1 MHAQFV
7 IFELEHLNY
16 AVPIERV
23 NEVTESKDIT
33 PLPSALSSIEGVVNL
48 RGEIIPIISLRNVLG
63 FPKHDTTHDTKPFQ
77 IMVINAN
84 HHSYGVIIDQAK
96 DVKSIAESDITP
108 LNALIANA
116 SHLITSTINLNDEII
131 QVISIDDILNA
142 SCFDLPSDTLLL
154 QNSIPAHALEGTSSV
169 QSL

>member
-1 MHAQFV
+1 MHSQFV
-7 IFELEHLNY
+7 IFELENLKY

-23 NEVTESKDIT
+23 NEVTESKEIT

-48 RGEIIPIISLRNVLG
+48 RGEIIPIISLRTVLG
-63 FPKHDTTHDTKPFQ
+63 FPKRDVIHDTKPFQ

-108 LNALIANA
+108 LNALIASA

-142 SCFDLPSDTLLL
+142 SCFNLPSDTLLL
-154 QNSIPAHALEGTSSV
+154 QNTAPMHAIEGMSSV
-169 QSL
+169 Q